1 MNIEIDG
8 KQLVVSEKL
17 ILKAEG
23 KAVFRFEGGARI
35 TLSFMYDKNKSNNER
50 HITTN
55 VDNDGQGMTILCRN
69 FLLHSPVEEG
79 LIGDPM
85 YVFENEGK
93 KYYINFKSSLF
104 NSTTR
109 ILDINFTRDI

>member
-8 KQLVVSEKL
+8 KKLVISEKL
-17 ILKAEG
+17 ILKAES

-35 TLSFMYDKNKSNNER
+35 TLTFMNDKNKNNGER
-50 HITTN
+50 HIATD
-55 VDNDGQGMTILCRN
+55 VDSDGQGMTIVCRN
-69 FLLHSPVEEG
+69 FVMHSPAQEG
-79 LIGDPM
+79 LIGDPV

-93 KYYINFKSSLF
+93 KYYMSFLSSLF
-104 NSTTR
+104 NSNTR